1 MSVTARSHHDS
12 RKDERNDG
20 QTDALMAVR
29 TDAGIDALAELREDA
44 QIDLCRDARIDRCED
59 GPTDAGS
66 DPRKDGRGAFVIVL
80 VNRNKGGVTKTTSA
94 ANLGAMISHAYRRLT
109 RLLLE
114 EVRR

>member
-66 DPRKDGRGAFVIVL
+66 DRRIDGGGAFVVVL
-80 VNRNKGGVTKTTSA
+80 ANPKGGVTKTTSA
-94 ANLGAMISHAYRRLT
+94 ANLGAMISHAYRGLA

-114 EVRR
+114 EVGR